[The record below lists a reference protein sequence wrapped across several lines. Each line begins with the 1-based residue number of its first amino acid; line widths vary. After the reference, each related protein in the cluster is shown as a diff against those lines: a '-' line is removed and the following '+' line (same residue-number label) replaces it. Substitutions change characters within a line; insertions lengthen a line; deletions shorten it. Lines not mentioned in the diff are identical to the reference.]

1 MMEGYAGGPAEDAAG
16 AAAAAAA
23 TAGADEAEVGGK
35 AEAPGTTPLPPA
47 VASSHWPRPS
57 PPLWEAAGAAE
68 VGAPRPRPLPV
79 VAAAPVAPPAVAMPA
94 PAMASAFMG
103 AEPPPPTWDS
113 SNCSVAVISAARCC
127 WRCTN
132 PAWRLY
138 SAASSK
144 VGTCA
149 GGTSEK
155 LSAMA
160 AGDTAT
166 GTAKAGKRRFRPAA
180 GGAAAAAAAAAS
192 DDTVEPQR
200 SSKSRSTRSPGRAP
214 APAEV
219 RDVADRGSDAGGDVV
234 GFTRSDSLSRGS
246 PS

>member
-79 VAAAPVAPPAVAMPA
+79 VAAAPVAPPAVAIPA

-132 PAWRLY
+132 PAWRPY

-180 GGAAAAAAAAAS
+180 GGAAAAAAAGAPETRKNTSSAQEGSSARSLQAEEAAAA
-192 DDTVEPQR
+192 V
-200 SSKSRSTRSPGRAP
+200 
-214 APAEV
+214 
-219 RDVADRGSDAGGDVV
+219 
-234 GFTRSDSLSRGS
+234 
-246 PS
+246 